1 MQITASDPRV
11 LAMPSRYVQGNGAI
25 ARLGRE
31 LARLCKRPLLIV
43 DDFILSTY
51 GEAIEADLKANHL
64 ESVVVGFSG
73 LCTRRKS
80 GEYAQRCRENSCDL
94 VAGIGGGSAIDAAK
108 GSAILGDDLGLKVVS
123 IPTVASNDAPT
134 SRACVFY
141 SSEGSLE
148 KVALL
153 SENPCLVLVDTGI
166 IAKAPVRFLVS
177 GIGDALTTKFEAEQ
191 CAGSGHRSRV
201 EARQTLTGMAL
212 GDLCYRTL
220 RKYAKQAVRSVEN
233 GIVTEAL
240 EYVVEATILLSGA
253 GFENG
258 GLAAAHA
265 MTRGLSM
272 VSQFHSCLHGFE
284 VAYGL
289 MVQFILEGRPDDFI
303 LEMMGFYRDVGL
315 PTSLADLGLKEVTE
329 EIIELIVGATCADQ
343 DSHIHK
349 MTVPVDEAKL
359 RGAILLVESLAQKC
373 Y

>member
-1 MQITASDPRV
+1 MRITASDPRV
-11 LAMPSRYVQGNGAI
+11 LVMPSRYVQGNGVI
-25 ARLGRE
+25 ALLGGE

-43 DDFILSTY
+43 DEFILSTY
-51 GEAIEADLKANHL
+51 GEALEADLKANQL
-64 ESVVVGFSG
+64 EFAVVGFSG
-73 LCTRRKS
+73 LCTQEKS
-80 GEYAQRCRENSCDL
+80 NGYAQKCRENGYDL

-108 GSAILGDDLGLKVVS
+108 GAAVLGNDLGLKVVS

-141 SSEGSLE
+141 TPGGSLE

-153 SENPCLVLVDTGI
+153 PENPCLVLVDTGI
-166 IAKAPVRFLVS
+166 VAKAPVMFLIS

-201 EARQTLTGMAL
+201 DARQTMTGMAI

-220 RKYAKQAVRSVEN
+220 REYARQAIWSVEN

-265 MTRGLSM
+265 MTRGLST
-272 VSQFHSCLHGFE
+272 VPQLHSCLHGYE

-289 MVQFILEGRPDDFI
+289 MVQFILEGRQDDFI
-303 LEMMGFYRDVGL
+303 MDMMRFYRDVGL
-315 PTSLADLGLKEVTE
+315 PTCLADLGLQEVTG
-329 EIIELIVGATCADQ
+329 EILDMIVGATCRAQ

-349 MTVPVDEAKL
+349 MVLPVDEAKL
-359 RGAILLVESLAQKC
+359 SGAILLVESLSQKC
-373 Y
+373 